1 MRPTS
6 RAWDRFCAEVGQ
18 LRRDGRLSEQQ
29 LEQLGQQAERLYDAG
44 WLSEDQVLKLTEAL
58 LSPEDLALI
67 DGIAYGLARL
77 FKTPLGQ
84 LAAEAG
90 VQPRSPHWMTGDE
103 VSETIARSAARF
115 ASTPLD
121 QLAAEAHAHRT
132 SRDLL
137 DMPGHAGSG
146 VVLQNPHDAPAHW
159 YAMYQVDWLR
169 GYPIPD
175 LPPTI
180 DGYPVKINVVDSLP
194 VPYA

>member
-6 RAWDRFCAEVGQ
+6 RAWDQFCAEVDR
-18 LRRDGRLSEQQ
+18 LRRDGQLSETQ
-29 LEQLGQQAERLYDAG
+29 LEQLGQEAERLYEAG
-44 WLSEDQVLKLTEAL
+44 WLSEDQVLKLSEAL

-90 VQPRSPHWMTGDE
+90 VHPGSPHWMTGDE

-115 ASTPLD
+115 ASTPVE
-121 QLAAEAHAHRT
+121 QLAAEARAYRT
-132 SRDLL
+132 SRDLTRA
-137 DMPGHAGSG
+137 PGHAGSG
-146 VVLQNPHDAPAHW
+146 VVLQNPHDPPSRW
-159 YAMYQVDWLR
+159 YAVYQVDWLR
-169 GYPIPD
+169 GYPLPD

-180 DGYPVKINVVDSLP
+180 DGYPVEIVIVDALP
-194 VPYA
+194 VAFS